1 MSTKCPLCGNNKTD
15 QSLFCAD
22 CTEKLNSEYE
32 VDVPSSEKNLNNPNV
47 GSEATSEERIAPSNE
62 DKLEDDTEHTAE
74 EDETEAP
81 ESEMEERAKIAPA
94 PSFDKKAW
102 KKQREDKR
110 TDSEK
115 SYYEL
120 SKEGKSNKV
129 TAVIVL
135 IVVLV
140 LALAAGLYLYNNNV
154 KSDNLERSKWE
165 IAQRENTIDAY
176 LAYMDEY
183 PQGEFSDEAYNSMI
197 ELSSRESDLFESLTT
212 SEDITEFEDFLAQHP
227 QSPFKRKVKTRLD
240 SLMWQSS
247 LKENTAEAYSNY
259 INKVASQEIYGD
271 YIGKAETRFKML
283 NQSKPVDAED
293 FEQIK
298 TAVDGFFVGISTK
311 SHKILSEHLAPV
323 VVRYN
328 NQSNLSSEQITGQLL
343 LQASKEGAESL
354 RLEAE
359 LLNLKYELLQNGNYD
374 VNVPIKKI
382 FESNGGTVSEI
393 KGYIVHLKLS
403 PSFKVFSYHETKPY
417 TEAP

>member
-32 VDVPSSEKNLNNPNV
+32 VDVPTSEKNLSNPNV
-47 GSEATSEERIAPSNE
+47 DSEATSEEGIAPSNE
-62 DKLEDDTEHTAE
+62 DKLKDNTELTTK
-74 EDETEAP
+74 EDETAAP
-81 ESEMEERAKIAPA
+81 ESEIEERAKVAPA

-120 SKEGKSNKV
+120 SKEGKSNTV
-129 TAVIVL
+129 TAIIVL

-154 KSDNLERSKWE
+154 RSDNLERSKWE
-165 IAQRENTIDAY
+165 IAQRYNTIDAY

-183 PQGEFSDEAYNSMI
+183 PQGVFSDDAYNSMI
-197 ELSSRESDLFESLTT
+197 ELSNKESHLFESLTT
-212 SEDITEFEDFLAQHP
+212 SEDITEFADFLEQYP
-227 QSPFKRKVKTRLD
+227 QSPYQRKVKSRFD

-259 INKVASQEIYGD
+259 INKVASQEIHGD

-283 NQSKPVDAED
+283 NQSTPVDAED
-293 FEQIK
+293 LEQIK

-328 NQSNLSSEQITGQLL
+328 NETNLSSEQITGQLL

-359 LLNLKYELLQNGNYD
+359 LLNLKYELLPNGNYD
-374 VNVPIKKI
+374 VNIPIKKI
-382 FESNGGTVSEI
+382 FESNGATISQI
-393 KGYIVHLKLS
+393 KGYIVHLKLNS
-403 PSFKVFSYHETKPY
+403 AFKVFSYHETKPY
-417 TEAP
+417 SEAP

>member
-1 MSTKCPLCGNNKTD
+1 MSTKCPLCGNNKID
-15 QSLFCAD
+15 DSLFCAD

-32 VDVPSSEKNLNNPNV
+32 VDVPTSEKSLNNLNV
-47 GSEATSEERIAPSNE
+47 DSEETSDESITLTNE
-62 DKLEDDTEHTAE
+62 DKLEDNTEIITE
-74 EDETEAP
+74 EDEQV
-81 ESEMEERAKIAPA
+81 ERAKVAPA

-120 SKEGKSNKV
+120 SKEGKSNTV
-129 TAVIVL
+129 TAIIVL

-154 KSDNLERSKWE
+154 RSDNLERSKWE
-165 IAQRENTIDAY
+165 IAQRYNTIDAY

-183 PQGEFSDEAYNSMI
+183 PQGVFSDDAYNSMI
-197 ELSSRESDLFESLTT
+197 ELSNKESHLFESLTT
-212 SEDITEFEDFLAQHP
+212 SEDITEFADFLEQYP
-227 QSPFKRKVKTRLD
+227 QSPYQRKVKSRFD

-259 INKVASQEIYGD
+259 INKVASQEIHGD

-283 NQSKPVDAED
+283 NQSTPVDAED
-293 FEQIK
+293 LEQIK

-328 NQSNLSSEQITGQLL
+328 NETNLSSEQITGQLL

-359 LLNLKYELLQNGNYD
+359 LLNLKYEQLGNGNYD
-374 VNVPIKKI
+374 VNIPIKKI
-382 FESNGGTVSEI
+382 FESNAGTISEI

-417 TEAP
+417 AEAP

>member
-32 VDVPSSEKNLNNPNV
+32 VDVPTSEKSLSSPNV
-47 GSEATSEERIAPSNE
+47 DSEATSEEGIAPSKE
-62 DKLEDDTEHTAE
+62 DKLKDNTELTTK
-74 EDETEAP
+74 EDEIKAP
-81 ESEMEERAKIAPA
+81 ESEIEERAKVAPA

-120 SKEGKSNKV
+120 SKEGKSNTV
-129 TAVIVL
+129 TAIIVL

-154 KSDNLERSKWE
+154 RSDNLERSKWE
-165 IAQRENTIDAY
+165 IAQRYNTIDAY

-183 PQGEFSDEAYNSMI
+183 PQGVFSDDAYNSMI
-197 ELSSRESDLFESLTT
+197 ELSNKESHLFESLTT
-212 SEDITEFEDFLAQHP
+212 SEDITEFADFLEQYP
-227 QSPFKRKVKTRLD
+227 QSPYQRKVKSRFD

-259 INKVASQEIYGD
+259 INKVASQEIHGD

-283 NQSKPVDAED
+283 NQSTPVDAED

-328 NQSNLSSEQITGQLL
+328 NETNLSSEQITGQLL

-359 LLNLKYELLQNGNYD
+359 LLNLKYELLPNGNYD
-374 VNVPIKKI
+374 VNIPIKKI
-382 FESNGGTVSEI
+382 FESNAGTISEI

-417 TEAP
+417 AEAP